1 MDFSLGRA
9 SVTPG
14 DGLTISRIKF
24 PFLVAGMFSFGMISH
39 CTFISVFLHTGKIL
53 VLETV
58 HTRQWNIFQKRK
70 GGEGE
75 GVGCRKGK
83 EIIRERGRQKR
94 KDEKQ

>member
-14 DGLTISRIKF
+14 HGLTISGIKF
-24 PFLVAGMFSFGMISH
+24 PFLVAGMLSFGMISH

-58 HTRQWNIFQKRK
+58 HTRQWNIFQKKR
-70 GGEGE
+70 GGGR
-75 GVGCRKGK
+75 GWVQKGK
-83 EIIRERGRQKR
+83 R
-94 KDEKQ
+94 DY

>member
-14 DGLTISRIKF
+14 HGLTISGIKF
-24 PFLVAGMFSFGMISH
+24 PFLVAGMLSFGMISH

-58 HTRQWNIFQKRK
+58 HTRQWNIFQKKK
-70 GGEGE
+70 GGG
-75 GVGCRKGK
+75 GGDGCRKGK

-94 KDEKQ
+94 KDEKQR